1 MKRLLPFLLFSFS
14 LFLSRAQSPELGLR
28 IERQLPA
35 TSVKNQGNTGTCW
48 CFSAVAV
55 LESECLRQN
64 LGEFD
69 LSEAFVVRHTYLD
82 KARNYVRRQG
92 FARFDEGGLG
102 HDLMRAVQRYGAMP
116 EAAYSGLKPGAARHD
131 HAKLVKELKGYLD
144 GVIRQSPV
152 PEKWETG
159 FVALLDDALGTPPA
173 TFQHEGK
180 TYTPRA
186 FADEVLRFRAEDYV
200 HLTSFTHHPFYKS
213 FILEIPDNFA
223 NGSFYNVPLDTLR
236 SIVDGAISAGHTV
249 LWDADVSNP
258 GWNQRRGYAQ
268 ELLQKSDAANPD
280 AAEKPV
286 DPGTRQRLF
295 DTQITTDDHLMQIT
309 GTALSPAGKR
319 FYLVKNSWGE
329 AAGPFKGYIYVS
341 EPYFALNTV
350 TVIVPKAALS
360 EELRGR
366 LKF

>member
-1 MKRLLPFLLFSFS
+1 MKRLFPLLLFPF
-14 LFLSRAQSPELGLR
+14 FFFPAKAQSPELGLR

-69 LSEAFVVRHTYLD
+69 LSEAYLVRHTYLD

-102 HDLMRAVQRYGAMP
+102 HDMLRAVQRYGALP
-116 EAAYSGLKPGAARHD
+116 EAAYSGLKSGATRHD
-131 HAKLVKELKGYLD
+131 HGKLVKDLKGYLD
-144 GVIRQSPV
+144 DVIKQAPV
-152 PEKWETG
+152 PSTWEAG
-159 FVALLDDALGTPPA
+159 FVRMLDEALGTPPA
-173 TFQHEGK
+173 TFAYEGK
-180 TYTPRA
+180 TYTPRQ
-186 FADEVLRFRAEDYV
+186 FADEVLRFRADDYV
-200 HLTSFTHHPFYKS
+200 HLTSFTHHPFYES

-223 NGSFYNVPLDTLR
+223 NGSFYNVPLETLR
-236 SIVDGAISAGHTV
+236 GVVDASLEAGHTV
-249 LWDADVSNP
+249 LWDADVSNA
-258 GWNQRRGYAQ
+258 GWNQRKGYAQ
-268 ELLQKSDAANPD
+268 ELTQKSDAANPD
-280 AAEKPV
+280 AAEKPI
-286 DPGTRQRLF
+286 DQATRQRLF
-295 DTQITTDDHLMQIT
+295 DAQITTDDHLMQIT

-319 FYLVKNSWGE
+319 FYVVKNSWGDV
-329 AAGPFKGYIYVS
+329 GPFKGYIHVS

-360 EELRGR
+360 EELRVR
-366 LKF
+366 LKL